1 MPSPRLNHS
10 QRDSSEFHENNNI
23 VSSPLHWQTKEEP
36 PPAVAD
42 NFTAQQ
48 RTNPHNRCCADVIIN
63 HLQEV
68 NQVSAATEA
77 QTPTWIKWTSGCLHY
92 SRGATI
98 RLWKGLWTVECD
110 RNKWFKSVLLFNGKA
125 LFAPAVVAALSF
137 FRLQRINED
146 DGLHHML
153 EDCLT
158 FNASPRRRRSDHN
171 KPSVISDAANKGNI
185 YGEMIT
191 YFYYYFFASCCIIS
205 QIPFHLLTKS
215 LCMPDSS
222 PSL

>member
-98 RLWKGLWTVECD
+98 RLWKGLWTVEYD

-125 LFAPAVVAALSF
+125 LFAPAV
-137 FRLQRINED
+137 
-146 DGLHHML
+146 
-153 EDCLT
+153 
-158 FNASPRRRRSDHN
+158 ASPLILSLDCSALTRTMVFIICSKIASLSTHRLVVAGQTTTNH
-171 KPSVISDAANKGNI
+171 PS
-185 YGEMIT
+185 
-191 YFYYYFFASCCIIS
+191 
-205 QIPFHLLTKS
+205 
-215 LCMPDSS
+215 
-222 PSL
+222 

>member
-68 NQVSAATEA
+68 NQVSEATEA

-98 RLWKGLWTVECD
+98 RLWKGLWTVEYD

-125 LFAPAVVAALSF
+125 LFAPAVVAAHSF

-158 FNASPRRRRSDHN
+158 FNASPRRRSVRPQQTIRHKWRSQQRKHLRRND
-171 KPSVISDAANKGNI
+171 
-185 YGEMIT
+185 
-191 YFYYYFFASCCIIS
+191 
-205 QIPFHLLTKS
+205 HLLLLLLLRFLLHNFTNRRQLYPTS
-215 LCMPDSS
+215 
-222 PSL
+222 

>member
-68 NQVSAATEA
+68 NQVSEATEA
-77 QTPTWIKWTSGCLHY
+77 QTPTWIKWTSGCLLY

-98 RLWKGLWTVECD
+98 RLWKGLWTVEYD

-125 LFAPAVVAALSF
+125 LFAPAV
-137 FRLQRINED
+137 
-146 DGLHHML
+146 
-153 EDCLT
+153 
-158 FNASPRRRRSDHN
+158 ASPLILSLDCSALTRTMVFIICSKIASLSTHRLVVAGQTTTNH
-171 KPSVISDAANKGNI
+171 PS
-185 YGEMIT
+185 
-191 YFYYYFFASCCIIS
+191 
-205 QIPFHLLTKS
+205 
-215 LCMPDSS
+215 
-222 PSL
+222 